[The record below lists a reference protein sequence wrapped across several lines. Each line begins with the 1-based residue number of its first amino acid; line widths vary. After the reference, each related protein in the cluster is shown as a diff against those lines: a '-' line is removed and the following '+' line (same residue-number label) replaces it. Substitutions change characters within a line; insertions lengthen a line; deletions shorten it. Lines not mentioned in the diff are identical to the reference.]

1 MSKKNEKILL
11 GLLVTLT
18 AAFGSFQLYEKTS
31 KFREKEKI
39 TDLHQ
44 QLGIDKPSE
53 WDFIIPEEEFQKI
66 HDHNFAVILAL
77 KFGTVIYK
85 DIDGKI
91 ITSND
96 DIMITANK
104 VVRPWNYKEAGA
116 AAPVTHKH
124 PKRPKCQQGTGLKD
138 RNVMYLYYYGIEY
151 TDAKVKNT
159 PNEDKLCSIIV
170 STGMEGEL
178 GVEDG
183 LEESMRSHLKNRRKQ
198 ERIEE
203 LHVLN
208 SREVPQKYLEL
219 LNKYKRGVG
228 VLLHITC

>member
-1 MSKKNEKILL
+1 MFTTII
-11 GLLVTLT
+11 
-18 AAFGSFQLYEKTS
+18 AAFGSFQLYEKN
-31 KFREKEKI
+31 KQVPGKREIKKEKI

-66 HDHNFAVILAL
+66 HGHKFAVILAL

-96 DIMITANK
+96 DIMITANE
-104 VVRPWNYKEAGA
+104 VVRPWNYKDIGTT
-116 AAPVTHKH
+116 VTHKH
-124 PKRPKCQQGTGLKD
+124 PKRPKDKQGTGLSFLNITKLEHYH
-138 RNVMYLYYYGIEY
+138 REY
-151 TDAKVKNT
+151 AKENKKNY
-159 PNEDKLCSIIV
+159 PNDGQLCAIIV
-170 STGMEGEL
+170 SVGMDGEL
-178 GVEDG
+178 GVDEEGVEAYQRDLKQRE
-183 LEESMRSHLKNRRKQ
+183 LEEF
-198 ERIEE
+198 
-203 LHVLN
+203 HVLN